1 VLAWRMKRS
10 HILLGVLVL
19 AAGLA
24 YLSAWAAADH
34 PPGATPS
41 GEGLMAPLDDAYIFG
56 QYAAQALHGQWMHY
70 TPGAPISTGVSSASW
85 LILLTALMG
94 LGWPLTWAAWAL
106 GLACL
111 AWSAHSLV
119 RLSRQLFPS
128 LPDWLLPLLF
138 LAHASSVSLYFQGM
152 DSGLLL
158 AALLACAEAALDPAA
173 WKKFWALG
181 TVLVFTRPEGQIAF
195 PALALARAWPLPGR
209 WRKGLLALSLAAL
222 PTLGLWALSGS
233 AIPDSVVPKTIALDR
248 LSVEEHRHVSLTYGA
263 RVAGHLLM
271 GLVPSHE
278 RIGLVGDAEAGND
291 PSKHFP
297 PLALALAL
305 AGLGAA
311 GGQGRRRGWWLGLG
325 AAWLATFGLLCW
337 KLPVGWHRHRYLAP
351 LWPLMLLGFAAA
363 LDALK
368 GPALPR
374 LAGRCALIALWLA
387 FGLWTWPWFLRTA
400 YQSGARYAVA
410 NREAAYA
417 LKALPDHGPVA
428 VEDAGLIAYYSGRET
443 VDLLGVTDH
452 QMALAQ
458 KDGPAAVLAALQS
471 RAAERRPATALL
483 HPARTGSYSEL
494 WTAQGILRPAQ
505 PLGGMVLYRFNG
517 SVFKRQP

>member
-1 VLAWRMKRS
+1 MKRS
-10 HILLGVLVL
+10 QVFLGALAL
-19 AAGLA
+19 AAALS

-34 PPGATPS
+34 PVGATAS

-56 QYAAQALHGQWMHY
+56 QYAAQALRGQWLHY
-70 TPGAPISTGVSSASW
+70 TPGAPISTGVSSAAW
-85 LILLTALMG
+85 LLLLTALMG
-94 LGWPLTWAAWAL
+94 LGWPLTWAAWGL

-111 AWSAHSLV
+111 AWSVHSLG

-158 AALLACAEAALDPAA
+158 AALWACAEAALDSGAPR
-173 WKKFWALG
+173 KFWALG
-181 TVLVFTRPEGQIAF
+181 LLLVFTRPEGQIAF
-195 PALALARAWPLPGR
+195 PALALARAWPLPQR
-209 WRKGLLALSLAAL
+209 WRQGLLALGLAAL
-222 PTLGLWALSGS
+222 PTLGLWAVSGS
-233 AIPDSVVPKTIALDR
+233 PIPDSVVPKTAALDR
-248 LSVEEHRHVSLTYGA
+248 LSLDEHRQISQTYGA

-278 RIGLVGDAEAGND
+278 RIGLVGDAESGND

-305 AGLGAA
+305 AGLWAA
-311 GGQGRRRGWWLGLG
+311 SRHRGRRAWWLGLG
-325 AAWLATFGLLCW
+325 AAWLATFSLLCW

-351 LWPLMLLGFAAA
+351 LWPLLLLGFAAA
-363 LDALK
+363 LNALL
-368 GPALPR
+368 GQARRPLRVGA
-374 LAGRCALIALWLA
+374 CALTALWLA
-387 FGLWTWPWFLRTA
+387 FGLWTWPWFLRAT

-417 LKALPDHGPVA
+417 QKALPDQGPVA
-428 VEDAGLIAYYSGRET
+428 VEDAGLIAYYGGRQT

-452 QMALAQ
+452 QLALAQ
-458 KDGPAAVLAALQS
+458 KEGPPAVLAALQ
-471 RAAERRPATALL
+471 ARPPGQRPGAALL
-483 HPARTGSYSEL
+483 HASRTGSYSGL
-494 WTAQGILRPAQ
+494 WVAQGILAPQQ
-505 PLGGMVLYRFNG
+505 PLGGMMLYRFNG
-517 SVFKRQP
+517 SVFKGQP